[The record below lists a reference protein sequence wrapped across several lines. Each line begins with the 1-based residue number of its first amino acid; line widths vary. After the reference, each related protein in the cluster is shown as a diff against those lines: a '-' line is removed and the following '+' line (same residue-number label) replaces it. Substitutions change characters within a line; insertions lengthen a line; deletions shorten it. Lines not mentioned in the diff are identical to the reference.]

1 MKQLL
6 LVSCSLL
13 FTAWLNAQDFILNPS
28 RHQSDTIE
36 AGGFRAFRVEITPP
50 DSTDITLKWQRVAN
64 TLDDN
69 NWSFSLCDYP
79 SCYPG
84 IPSTGQMGTVT
95 AAQMQ
100 NGTAP
105 FFQVAIATHDSAA
118 VGMASIYVYD
128 ANDFSRGDT
137 VSFLLVTIEEPEDT
151 TTGVANLAVSAIG
164 VYPNPTH
171 GQLTLTGAALESII
185 VYDMRGSVVYNRNVN
200 FTQRETL
207 DLGTLTPGVY
217 TLSVKSAKGVHTERL
232 IRQ

>member
-6 LVSCSLL
+6 LLSSSIL
-13 FTAWLNAQDFILNPS
+13 FTGWVSAQDFILNPS
-28 RHQSDTIE
+28 QHQSDTIE

-50 DSTDITLKWQRVAN
+50 DSADITLKWQRVAN

-100 NGTAP
+100 NGTTP
-105 FFQVAIATHDSAA
+105 FFQVAIATHDSAG

-151 TTGVANLAVSAIG
+151 ITGIANLSETGIG
-164 VYPNPTH
+164 VFPNPTS
-171 GQLTLTGAALESII
+171 GSLTLTGEALETIT
-185 VYDMRGSVVYNRNVN
+185 VYDMRGSAVYSRNMN
-200 FTQRETL
+200 FTKQEIL

-217 TLSVKSAKGVHTERL
+217 TLCVKNAKGVHTERL